1 MFYEQ
6 DWILWHINNS
16 DRVDNSVVDIIIDK
30 Y

>member
-6 DWILWHINNS
+6 DWILRQINNS
-16 DRVDNSVVDIIIDK
+16 DRVDNSIVDIIIDK

>member
-6 DWILWHINNS
+6 DWILRQINNS
-16 DRVDNSVVDIIIDK
+16 DRIDNSIVDIIVDK

>member
-6 DWILWHINNS
+6 YWILQQINNS
-16 DRVDNSVVDIIIDK
+16 DRIDNSIVDIIIDK

>member
-6 DWILWHINNS
+6 DWILWQINNS